1 MFALFYIFWGD
12 IMGAS
17 KFLRNIGQP
26 CLVELPTP
34 TGVGFNWF
42 VESGSTPVRVT
53 PDISVQHLLRKR
65 RQAFVLVA
73 CEPGD
78 YELRFVLR
86 RGLRPEVCDH
96 HRVLLQVR
104 KSCLRAVH

>member
-1 MFALFYIFWGD
+1 
-12 IMGAS
+12 MGAS

-34 TGVGFNWF
+34 RGVGFTWF
-42 VESGSTPVRVT
+42 VESGGMPMRVT
-53 PDISVQHLLRKR
+53 PDAASRHLPRGG